1 MSYIARTSRRPHS
14 GSTVRLLTSEMFDGM
29 YTRNATG
36 TSLSHPPLGTGPSI
50 HHYWDFVA
58 LFLHMYSEFGNERH
72 DDVAVEVI
80 SSQSDVATLCHAH
93 TA

>member
-1 MSYIARTSRRPHS
+1 MACIQGTEQGRPCHTRPEALARQFIIIAISS
-14 GSTVRLLTSEMFDGM
+14 
-29 YTRNATG
+29 
-36 TSLSHPPLGTGPSI
+36 
-50 HHYWDFVA
+50 
-58 LFLHMYSEFGNERH
+58 LFLHMYSEYGNERH